1 MDEKTLRAAGIDY
14 DAALARFVGR
24 RELYEKFLHKFLE
37 DTHEQDA
44 VCAYRERQFEE
55 TLAQVHALKGVCG
68 TLGLTKLYESS
79 ARSSGNCVRR
89 NLPDWSGGWSNL
101 QRNMTSCVR
110 RSEGHRGSTKNLAF
124 EILCTVLYCLYP

>member
-24 RELYEKFLHKFLE
+24 RELYEKFLQKFLE

-68 TLGLTKLYESS
+68 TLGLTKLYEIS
-79 ARSSGNCVRR
+79 AEIVRELR
-89 NLPDWSGGWSNL
+89 AEEFAGLE
-101 QRNMTSCVR
+101 R
-110 RSEGHRGSTKNLAF
+110 RMEQLTEEHDK
-124 EILCTVLYCLYP
+124 LYEAIRRA